1 MFLKDLNANQQKL
14 FLGLAKELI
23 EADKRITDHEIA
35 MIASLSGEMGQ
46 PEMICNPSDEVLGAF
61 FPDKVSRVA
70 VMLELIGLSA
80 CDGDFSIEEDKV
92 INRLKKVF
100 GMKDKEVNACRKWVQ
115 KLYKTYAE
123 AAKLF
128 K

>member
-23 EADKRITDHEIA
+23 EADNRITDHEIA

-46 PEMICNPSDEVLGAF
+46 PEMICNPSDEVLKAF
-61 FPDKVSRVA
+61 FPDKIPQVA

-80 CDGDFSIEEDKV
+80 CDGDFSVEEDRV
-92 INRLKKVF
+92 INRLKKIF
-100 GMKDKEVNACRKWVQ
+100 GMSDDNVKAYRNWVQ

-123 AAKLF
+123 AADLF